1 MSISIN
7 AHPFIVFSITTLFR
21 VQRIKSIHWISR
33 IEVSKKFSMTLKCD
47 VRVKYCFIFLSCDI
61 DKCQKQGI
69 CDCFK
74 PNCHRVLQLTTQT
87 DHIINESKHRSIDI
101 IIVATIMI
109 FCRNQRND
117 HKSLAIF
124 FVLIN
129 HGSKIYSTSD
139 VCNV

>member
-1 MSISIN
+1 
-7 AHPFIVFSITTLFR
+7 
-21 VQRIKSIHWISR
+21 
-33 IEVSKKFSMTLKCD
+33 MTLKCD

-101 IIVATIMI
+101 IKVPNILYFAG
-109 FCRNQRND
+109 NQRNVGY
-117 HKSLAIF
+117 KSLAIF
-124 FVLIN
+124 FVLI
-129 HGSKIYSTSD
+129 KQ
-139 VCNV
+139 